1 MIHLKIFLKAPD
13 SNSEYKK
20 FFYIQKNFLNKKIIL
35 DIYHYHY
42 FYFKIEITLAFNG
55 DNEFNFSFFGFTM
68 RLTISDKNKIE
79 KMLKKIIY

>member
-20 FFYIQKNFLNKKIIL
+20 YHFIQKKFLNKKIIL
-35 DIYHYHY
+35 DIYHHFYYY
-42 FYFKIEITLAFNG
+42 FFIQITFAFDG
-55 DNEFNFSFFGFTM
+55 DNEFVFSIFGFTM
-68 RLTISDKNKIE
+68 RLTISDANKIE